1 VASEAARP
9 SAPRTL
15 SLWHWPEIT
24 PSIGCTWATGVL
36 LQAARASRRR
46 RWRWHVSW
54 KAFLVWLRAGCDGA
68 RGGGMNAVHIV
79 DTARS
84 LPPTAWVE
92 TLQERRMPPRYCG
105 ACRPL
110 AGNPIPPEET
120 CMATTRKPRPPQSLA
135 QGAQRQ
141 HRDQTAADPDRPR
154 VVKTATRKAAASD
167 PRAARVAAR
176 QRRLQDQEKAK
187 DARAAKKA
195 TKKTATQAGA
205 RRQPE
210 AMPAQQL
217 AKPGH
222 EHELELAPRFLAPD
236 YTGSGKLQGMRAI
249 VTGGDSGIGRAVAV
263 LFAREG
269 ADVAVL
275 HLDEAEDA
283 DITRQHVEREGG
295 RCVVIAG
302 DVRDP
307 RFCNKAVKQVAKAF
321 GGIDILVNNAAFQLH
336 CERLEDLEDA
346 HLQETLQT
354 NIGGYIQMARA
365 VLPHLGEGASIINT
379 GSETGI
385 FGSKALIDYSATK
398 GAIHAFT
405 KALASQLL
413 PRGIRVNCV
422 APGPV
427 WTPLNPADKQA
438 EDVAEFGKDS
448 DMGRPA
454 QPEEL
459 SPAYVFLASP
469 VCASYISGVILPV
482 MGGPRG

>member
-1 VASEAARP
+1 
-9 SAPRTL
+9 
-15 SLWHWPEIT
+15 
-24 PSIGCTWATGVL
+24 
-36 LQAARASRRR
+36 
-46 RWRWHVSW
+46 
-54 KAFLVWLRAGCDGA
+54 
-68 RGGGMNAVHIV
+68 
-79 DTARS
+79 
-84 LPPTAWVE
+84 
-92 TLQERRMPPRYCG
+92 
-105 ACRPL
+105 
-110 AGNPIPPEET
+110 
-120 CMATTRKPRPPQSLA
+120 MATAKKVPARKKAAPKVRKNSKASTQDTTESPRK
-135 QGAQRQ
+135 
-141 HRDQTAADPDRPR
+141 R
-154 VVKTATRKAAASD
+154 VVKTATRKSAAKD

-176 QRRLQDQEKAK
+176 QRRLQDLEKAK
-187 DARAAKKA
+187 DARASKQAAKKKPA
-195 TKKTATQAGA
+195 QAGT

-210 AMPAQQL
+210 KMPAQHI
-217 AKPGH
+217 AKPGN
-222 EHELELAPRFLAPD
+222 EHELSLAPRFLAPD
-236 YTGSGKLQGMRAI
+236 YTGSGKLKGMRAI

-275 HLDEAEDA
+275 YLDEHEDA
-283 DITRQHVEREGG
+283 EATREYVEDEGT
-295 RCVVIAG
+295 RCLTIAG

-307 RFCNKAVKQVAKAF
+307 SFCNAAVQEVVEAF
-321 GGIDILVNNAAFQLH
+321 GGVDILVNNAAFQLH
-336 CERLEDLEDA
+336 CHRLEDLDDE

-365 VLPHLGEGASIINT
+365 VLPHMGEGASIINT

-385 FGSKALIDYSATK
+385 FGSKSLIDYSSTK

-427 WTPLNPADKQA
+427 WTPLNPADKEA
-438 EDVAEFGKDS
+438 PDVAEFGKDS
-448 DMGRPA
+448 DMGRVA

-469 VCASYISGVILPV
+469 VMGSYVNGVILPV

>member
-1 VASEAARP
+1 MATAKTRKTTKTPTSRKRPRPAEAA
-9 SAPRTL
+9 ATATAAEPRTR
-15 SLWHWPEIT
+15 T
-24 PSIGCTWATGVL
+24 P
-36 LQAARASRRR
+36 
-46 RWRWHVSW
+46 
-54 KAFLVWLRAGCDGA
+54 
-68 RGGGMNAVHIV
+68 
-79 DTARS
+79 
-84 LPPTAWVE
+84 
-92 TLQERRMPPRYCG
+92 
-105 ACRPL
+105 
-110 AGNPIPPEET
+110 
-120 CMATTRKPRPPQSLA
+120 
-135 QGAQRQ
+135 
-141 HRDQTAADPDRPR
+141 
-154 VVKTATRKAAASD
+154 VVKTATRKAAATD

-195 TKKTATQAGA
+195 AKSTTKKATQAGP

-210 AMPAQQL
+210 KMPAQQL
-217 AKPGH
+217 AKPGN
-222 EHELELAPRFLAPD
+222 EHEMQLAPRFLAPD
-236 YTGSGKLQGMRAI
+236 YQGSGKLKGKRAI
-249 VTGGDSGIGRAVAV
+249 ITGADSGIGRAVAV

-275 HLDEAEDA
+275 HLDEKKDA
-283 DITRQHVEREGG
+283 QLTREHVEKEGA

-307 RFCNKAVKQVAKAF
+307 AFCNKAVKQVVKAF
-321 GGIDILVNNAAFQLH
+321 GGVDILVNNAAFQLH
-336 CERLEDLEDA
+336 CDRLEDLEDD

-379 GSETGI
+379 GSETGL
-385 FGSKALIDYSATK
+385 FGSKSLVDYSATK

-413 PRGIRVNCV
+413 PRGIRVNAV

-427 WTPLNPADKQA
+427 WTPLNPADKKA
-438 EDVAEFGKDS
+438 PDVAEFGQDS

-469 VCASYISGVILPV
+469 ITASYISGVILPV